1 MPEGCQLI
9 PMTRLSL
16 IIVIILHTHILTK
29 KISAKVCI
37 GSDRNYTFPTE
48 SKFSTKQI
56 NSPTNNYGA
65 GDDNVVFPGNDNM
78 TKMTMMAMIMMVRIQ
93 KKMGVSHSKPMF
105 PFAHPSTSQGS
116 QRLHGQGV
124 WGSFYK

>member
-1 MPEGCQLI
+1 MLEGCQLI

-29 KISAKVCI
+29 KISAKVGI

-78 TKMTMMAMIMMVRIQ
+78 TTMR
-93 KKMGVSHSKPMF
+93 
-105 PFAHPSTSQGS
+105 
-116 QRLHGQGV
+116 R
-124 WGSFYK
+124 